1 MTRTALRNLGAA
13 QIAAN
18 RLDIS
23 CRKQY
28 LRVTLTDVR
37 FAKKGRYYLT
47 LTADGRE
54 ARTDVCE
61 QSTKTPKFK
70 SASHDLALSVDNDLS
85 AVSLTI
91 SATQLMFQGC
101 QGEWHRVGA
110 LARAGGRQPR
120 LADGAGGNLTDEKNK
135 VLGTVR
141 FSWCVVDPKAA
152 RGRRRRRR
160 RPRRRRPSWPS
171 ARWRRSRRRHR
182 GALSKGSEGGG
193 GAGTCGS

>member
-61 QSTKTPKFK
+61 TNTKNPTFK

-91 SATQLMFQGC
+91 SATQLMFSK
-101 QGEWHRVGA
+101 GA
-110 LARAGGRQPR
+110 KENGTASALSLGPAVVNPGSPTELEVISPTRRTKSSARSASRGVSSTRRP
-120 LADGAGGNLTDEKNK
+120 
-135 VLGTVR
+135 
-141 FSWCVVDPKAA
+141 P

-171 ARWRRSRRRHR
+171 ARWRRSRRRHAR
-182 GALSKGSEGGG
+182 RPF
-193 GAGTCGS
+193 

>member
-91 SATQLMFQGC
+91 SATQLMFSK
-101 QGEWHRVGA
+101 GA
-110 LARAGGRQPR
+110 KENGTASALSLGPAVVNPGSPTE
-120 LADGAGGNLTDEKNK
+120 LEVNLTDEKNK

-152 RGRRRRRR
+152 ERAAEEKAAAEKAAAELAEREM
-160 RPRRRRPSWPS
+160 
-171 ARWRRSRRRHR
+171 RRSRRRHAR
-182 GALSKGSEGGG
+182 RLL
-193 GAGTCGS
+193 